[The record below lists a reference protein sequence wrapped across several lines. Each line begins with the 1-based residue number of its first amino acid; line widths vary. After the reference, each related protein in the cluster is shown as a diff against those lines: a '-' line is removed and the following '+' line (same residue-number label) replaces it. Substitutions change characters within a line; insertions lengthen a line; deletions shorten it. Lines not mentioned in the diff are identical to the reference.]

1 VLRAKA
7 EEMTK
12 MLETIDA
19 RQEQIEVAEGRLT
32 RLMACS
38 WTYGPGW
45 SHCGSQKAVV
55 DQVIVT
61 SGQLT
66 YEAKEAER
74 LTCLAPSGA

>member
-1 VLRAKA
+1 V
-7 EEMTK
+7 
-12 MLETIDA
+12 
-19 RQEQIEVAEGRLT
+19 
-32 RLMACS
+32 LMACS

-74 LTCLAPSGA
+74 LLVSLRQERDLTQGIRDALQEMCDEDSYARAG